1 MTKKIILDTNFLLH
15 CIGYRIDIKEELKR
29 ICPFQYTT
37 YILDNSLK
45 ELNILKKPLAL
56 KMAQAFQIIETNE
69 DKDVDSQLVEFSK
82 KGYLVATQDIELKR
96 KLNKPI
102 IIIRQKKYLEIKE

>member
-1 MTKKIILDTNFLLH
+1 
-15 CIGYRIDIKEELKR
+15 
-29 ICPFQYTT
+29 
-37 YILDNSLK
+37 
-45 ELNILKKPLAL
+45 
-56 KMAQAFQIIETNE
+56 MAQAFQIIETNE